1 MSSIPEGGGLAGIFR
16 TLHKIED
23 LFLALLLG
31 VMIVLAP
38 AQIFLRNFF
47 DAGISWADPLL
58 RVLVLWVGLMGA
70 VAASRSDR
78 HIRIDVASKLLPPPL
93 ASLLGVVTSL
103 FTAVVAGTVAW
114 HSWRFVADE
123 WEFGSTAFS
132 GVPAWA
138 FEVVIPV
145 AFTLIS
151 VRYLLRTG
159 SQLRRL
165 GLGESALDPGPE
177 GPS

>member
-1 MSSIPEGGGLAGIFR
+1 M
-16 TLHKIED
+16 
-23 LFLALLLG
+23 
-31 VMIVLAP
+31 
-38 AQIFLRNFF
+38 
-47 DAGISWADPLL
+47 
-58 RVLVLWVGLMGA
+58 
-70 VAASRSDR
+70 
-78 HIRIDVASKLLPPPL
+78 
-93 ASLLGVVTSL
+93 

-123 WEFGSTAFS
+123 WEFGSIAFS

-145 AFTLIS
+145 AVTLIS